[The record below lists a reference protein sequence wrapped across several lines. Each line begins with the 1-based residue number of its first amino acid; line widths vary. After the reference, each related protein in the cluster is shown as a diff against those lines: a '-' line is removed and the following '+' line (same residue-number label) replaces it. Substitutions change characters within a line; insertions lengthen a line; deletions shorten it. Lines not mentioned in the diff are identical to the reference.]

1 MDLSYVQ
8 QFKLTYVSGGIAC
21 LKYTVMYT
29 FFGPGDSVEAAKY
42 TRSILYTPV
51 AKRRA
56 SKVGLCPTSACSIFF
71 AKMDAFKTET
81 GQPAAPLFMGFV
93 DWIPA
98 CGSAGREE

>member
-8 QFKLTYVSGGIAC
+8 QFKLTYVSGVLHD

-29 FFGPGDSVEAAKY
+29 FFGPGDSVELAKY

-56 SKVGLCPTSACSIFF
+56 SKVGLCPTSACFIFF
-71 AKMDAFKTET
+71 HKMNSKKAIGLRD
-81 GQPAAPLFMGFV
+81 G
-93 DWIPA
+93 I
-98 CGSAGREE
+98 